1 MLLETLDVRR
11 NDILIYSQNDFDFE
25 NNFKIIY
32 KRERVK
38 RPKKISYFEVC
49 EFVKDATPKNLILYR
64 LLTNVKGLDAF
75 STKYGYFIKIDHG
88 MELIYFD
95 PVFALK
101 DLKHLKFNL
110 QPEEFRFKIQQ
121 VGLTSSSHN
130 EDEAVYSEIY
140 NFDLKADEAKTQN
153 DKIFADAIFIFDDN
167 YEDVIEVKSVTETEN
182 KKMKFQFI
190 DEPVLKL
197 KNVIEE
203 PVEPQKEILKVNL
216 YSNKKTPEVRDE
228 KVEMLKKA
236 LGITKVESEHYK
248 ESSLIDE
255 LKRTNE
261 STTETDEDISAK
273 VFDLFKTTSKFD
285 QFNNRKDESHILK
298 IDDD

>member
-11 NDILIYSQNDFDFE
+11 NDILIYSQNNFDFE

-32 KRERVK
+32 KREKVK

-49 EFVKDATPKNLILYR
+49 EFVKDATPKNLIVYR

-101 DLKHLKFNL
+101 DMKHLKFNL

-167 YEDVIEVKSVTETEN
+167 YEDEEESKKESNTNN
-182 KKMKFQFI
+182 KKKPLQFI

-203 PVEPQKEILKVNL
+203 PAEPEREILKVNL
-216 YSNKKTPEVRDE
+216 YSNKNTPEVRDE

-236 LGITKVESEHYK
+236 LGITKVEAEHFR
-248 ESSLIDE
+248 EDSIIDE
-255 LKRTNE
+255 IKRTSE
-261 STTETDEDISAK
+261 STTETDDEISAK
-273 VFDLFKTTSKFD
+273 VFDLFKTTSKFN
-285 QFNNRKDESHILK
+285 QFNSRKDESHILK
-298 IDDD
+298 IDDE